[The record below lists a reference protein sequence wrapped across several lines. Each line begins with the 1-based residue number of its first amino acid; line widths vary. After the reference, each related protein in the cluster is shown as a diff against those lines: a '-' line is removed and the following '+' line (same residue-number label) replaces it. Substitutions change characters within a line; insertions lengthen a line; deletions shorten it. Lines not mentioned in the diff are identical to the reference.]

1 MYLHDRLDPN
11 DRFRERRAQL
21 RRRRRQRRAIAFLL
35 IAAGVAAIAGGAT
48 YFSSRGHGARG
59 ASTTTTTTGQPDHA
73 RQISAFDS
81 RLPAEIRGVHVTE
94 GLASLPGKLESY
106 LALTS
111 RGLNTIELDVKDENG
126 YVGFVSPDMPALARK
141 VGAARPYYD
150 AKKVVA
156 EARKA
161 GVYLIGR
168 VVTFEDPTLTTGE
181 PALGIQ
187 SKYGGVWKTSSG
199 LGWANEYD
207 PRVWKYDVDVAAAAA
222 KAGFDEIQFDYVRFP
237 TDGDV
242 AAMVFPHKKA
252 QPKSTTIYD
261 FLKYAATRLHKLHV
275 RVSADVFGLS
285 ASRDLGI
292 GQTPHRIGQVLD
304 AIYPM
309 VYPSH
314 YNPGE
319 YNLIEPEAFPYATV
333 VHSLHDF
340 NTQTHGEKVRIVPWL
355 QDFSMRVTYGSEQV
369 GEQIDAARAMHAKGF
384 LLWNPEGIYTSG
396 ALLHTSP

>member
-1 MYLHDRLDPN
+1 VYLHDRIDPN
-11 DRFRERRAQL
+11 DRFRERRDQL

-35 IAAGVAAIAGGAT
+35 IAAGIAAIAGGAT
-48 YFSSRGHGARG
+48 YFSSRGHGAKTT
-59 ASTTTTTTGQPDHA
+59 ATTTQKQTHA
-73 RQISAFDS
+73 HLTSAFDS
-81 RLPAEIRGVHVTE
+81 RLPSEIRGVHVTE

-106 LALTS
+106 LALKS
-111 RGLNTIELDVKDENG
+111 HGLNTIELDVKDENG
-126 YVGFVSPDMPALARK
+126 YVGFISPDMPALARR

-150 AKKVVA
+150 AKKVV
-156 EARKA
+156 EDARKA

-168 VVTFEDPTLTTGE
+168 VVVFEDPTLTTGD

-187 SKYGGVWKTSSG
+187 SKYGGVWKTPAG

-207 PRVWKYDVDVAAAAA
+207 PRVWKYDVDIAVAAA

-237 TDGDV
+237 TDGDI
-242 AAMVFPHKKA
+242 AAAVWPHKRA
-252 QPKSTTIYD
+252 QPRATTIYD
-261 FLKYAATRLHKLHV
+261 FLKYAAGRLHKLHV

-292 GQTPHRIGQVLD
+292 GQTPRQIGKVLD

-340 NTQTHGEKVRIVPWL
+340 DTQTHGEKVRIVPWL
-355 QDFSMRVTYGSEQV
+355 QDFSLRVTYGPEQV
-369 GEQIDAARAMHAKGF
+369 GQQIDAARAMHAKGF
-384 LLWNPEGIYTSG
+384 LLWNPEGLYTPG
-396 ALLHTSP
+396 VLLHSSP

>member
-1 MYLHDRLDPN
+1 MYLHDRIDPN
-11 DRFRERRAQL
+11 DRFRERRQQL

-35 IAAGVAAIAGGAT
+35 IAAGIAAIAGGAT
-48 YFSSRGHGARG
+48 YFSSRGHGAR
-59 ASTTTTTTGQPDHA
+59 ATTTTTTKTTAPA
-73 RQISAFDS
+73 RHVSALDS

-106 LALTS
+106 FALKS
-111 RGLNTIELDVKDENG
+111 HGLNTIELDVKDENG
-126 YVGFVSPDMPALARK
+126 YVGFVSPNMPALATK
-141 VGAARPYYD
+141 VGAPRPYYD
-150 AKKVVA
+150 VKKVVS
-156 EARKA
+156 EAHKA
-161 GVYLIGR
+161 GIYLIGR

-181 PALGIQ
+181 PSLGIQ
-187 SKYGGVWKTSSG
+187 SRYGGVWKTPAG

-207 PRVWKYDVDVAAAAA
+207 RRVWKYDVDIAAAAA

-242 AAMVFPHKKA
+242 AAAVWPHKRVEPRA
-252 QPKSTTIYD
+252 TTIYD
-261 FLKYAATRLHKLHV
+261 FLRYAATRLHKLHV

-292 GQTPHRIGQVLD
+292 GQIPRRIGKVLD

-340 NTQTHGEKVRIVPWL
+340 DNQTRGEKVRIVAWL
-355 QDFSMRVTYGSEQV
+355 QDFSERVSYGAEQV
-369 GEQIDAARAMHAKGF
+369 AEQIDAARAMHAKGF

-396 ALLHTSP
+396 VLLHTSP